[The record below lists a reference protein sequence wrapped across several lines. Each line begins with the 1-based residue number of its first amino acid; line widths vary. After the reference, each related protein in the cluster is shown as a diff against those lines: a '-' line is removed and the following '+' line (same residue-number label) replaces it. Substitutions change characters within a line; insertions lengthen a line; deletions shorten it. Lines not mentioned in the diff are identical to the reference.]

1 MHAQLDTHWEYLPED
16 PARLHRMGGFSRI
29 RTALD
34 RERAGVTGAVFTLDG
49 GDTFQGSAIAAWTQG
64 EAVVGPLNAL
74 GIDAGTVGNW
84 EVVYGPEQFRKLMN
98 EVNYKVICYNFH
110 DKTTGKRLFAPSATL
125 EKDGVR
131 VAFVGVTDP
140 TTTTRQSPAEVA
152 GLDSTRMAGLREF
165 VQDLKRKEKPD
176 LMVLVDHTGL
186 APSVQLAH
194 DIPEFDI
201 VLSGH
206 THERVYKP
214 ILVGKTIVVEPG
226 SMGSFIGRL
235 DVTLKEGII
244 SEYNYKLIGVD
255 EAEYAENQNV
265 KSLVEQAER
274 PFQARLRQ
282 VIGATKAVL
291 MRYDVLE
298 TTMDNLVDD
307 AVREVT
313 HTDIAFTNGF
323 RFSPPISP
331 GPITEADLWNM
342 LPFDAKLKSG
352 RVSGKQLHAY
362 LENEME
368 LVYAKDPAKLSG
380 GWGVRPSGMTI
391 LFTAGAPAGSRIRD
405 VKIKGREVDP
415 DGMYTIGGC
424 EQEGEVLNRICRLPG
439 VSGVQYVPGTVHGA
453 LHAYLKAH
461 SPIDLK
467 REGRVRA
474 TDLPETVWSQYGTLQ
489 TLWQIPGDRA
499 GVATPP
505 KRTN

>member
-1 MHAQLDTHWEYLPED
+1 
-16 PARLHRMGGFSRI
+16 
-29 RTALD
+29 
-34 RERAGVTGAVFTLDG
+34 
-49 GDTFQGSAIAAWTQG
+49 
-64 EAVVGPLNAL
+64 
-74 GIDAGTVGNW
+74 
-84 EVVYGPEQFRKLMN
+84 
-98 EVNYKVICYNFH
+98 
-110 DKTTGKRLFAPSATL
+110 
-125 EKDGVR
+125 
-131 VAFVGVTDP
+131 
-140 TTTTRQSPAEVA
+140 
-152 GLDSTRMAGLREF
+152 
-165 VQDLKRKEKPD
+165 
-176 LMVLVDHTGL
+176 
-186 APSVQLAH
+186 
-194 DIPEFDI
+194 
-201 VLSGH
+201 
-206 THERVYKP
+206 
-214 ILVGKTIVVEPG
+214 
-226 SMGSFIGRL
+226 
-235 DVTLKEGII
+235 
-244 SEYNYKLIGVD
+244 
-255 EAEYAENQNV
+255 
-265 KSLVEQAER
+265 
-274 PFQARLRQ
+274 
-282 VIGATKAVL
+282 
-291 MRYDVLE
+291 
-298 TTMDNLVDD
+298 MDNLVDD